1 MNIPTHEEVS
11 NVLKDSHSE
20 LAEMILSCNEKKNCW
35 GDLLMQAQHDFDGHY
50 IATALRRLAMAG
62 WKENIIHTWCPLT
75 ESLWKKFIK
84 AKNLQDEFSNMSEE
98 EKGIN
103 AGQLDPNAR
112 TGWQME
118 NLMNKIKS
126 QEPKIKHLKEIT
138 KDYEQQAKVTLD
150 DTLPPKE
157 KVRNRA
163 DFISER
169 RKIADFYGINRRL
182 YIHE

>member
-50 IATALRRLAMAG
+50 VATALRRLAMAG

-84 AKNLQDEFSNMSEE
+84 AKNLQDEFSNMSE
-98 EKGIN
+98 
-103 AGQLDPNAR
+103 
-112 TGWQME
+112 
-118 NLMNKIKS
+118 
-126 QEPKIKHLKEIT
+126 
-138 KDYEQQAKVTLD
+138 
-150 DTLPPKE
+150 KE
-157 KVRNRA
+157 KVV
-163 DFISER
+163 R
-169 RKIADFYGINRRL
+169 RKTIMGALGLTQDLYFKTRKVWMKRHSLTSEKDPNFFDSIIMYLERTKLVSEINK
-182 YIHE
+182 